1 MDLATILNAAAK
13 FACRALR
20 NLATGG
26 VLALALVAFPAF
38 AQFTAKMDR
47 VELAVAAKAEI
58 AKNRSAKEIVA
69 AMLSAGVK
77 LDDAI
82 TAALD
87 AGLAIAAVRD
97 AALAAGAPEA
107 SVATAIALAQPSL
120 AVTPGIGSQATA
132 GGGAASAR

>member
-1 MDLATILNAAAK
+1 MDLATILNAGAH
-13 FACRALR
+13 FGPRLR
-20 NLATGG
+20 RNMAVGG
-26 VLALALVAFPAF
+26 VLALAVFAFPAF

-47 VELAVAAKAEI
+47 VELTVAAKAEI

-69 AMLSAGVK
+69 GMLSAGVK
-77 LDDAI
+77 LEDAI

-107 SVATAIALAQPSL
+107 SVATAIALAQSSFP
-120 AVTPGIGSQATA
+120 VTPGAGSQATA
-132 GGGAASAR
+132 GGGSASAR